1 MVIDNI
7 LLTDHFLRR
16 IKERNIP
23 FELVIDCLK
32 NGREIYNNK
41 NIIFDNKLVSCYMSL
56 VDGAGLTVKLSRK
69 INGQV
74 RRDAKKYGTS
84 LRKMTFIYF
93 QSLGYFKEVI

>member
-23 FELVIDCLK
+23 FELIMDCLK
-32 NGREIYNNK
+32 NGKEIYNNR
-41 NIIFDNKLVSCYMSL
+41 NIIFDNKIVSCYMSL

-69 INGQV
+69 INAQI
-74 RRDAKKYGTS
+74 RRDARKYGTS
-84 LRKMTFIYF
+84 LRKMTFLYF
-93 QSLGYFKEVI
+93 KSLGYFQEVI